1 MGEVGAYSEVDDLEA
16 FFVFG
21 EEHDV
26 FGFEIAVHDVM
37 GVAVVDGRKQLLH
50 VEPCLCLG
58 QRLFVDDAVEEFSAL
73 AVVHHDVEVL
83 LLVENVVNAHDAGVV
98 LHNPALTSLFRI
110 SDSYSAWIDFFR
122 FSMRFAARTTLD
134 KLCVTR

>member
-1 MGEVGAYSEVDDLEA
+1 MGEGGAYSEVDDLEA

-26 FGFEIAVHDVM
+26 FGFEIAVHDIM

-50 VEPCLCLG
+50 VESCLCLG

-73 AVVHHDVEVL
+73 GILHDEVDVGL
-83 LLVENVVNAHDAGVV
+83 GLYYLREGGVPRRAG
-98 LHNPALTSLFRI
+98 
-110 SDSYSAWIDFFR
+110 
-122 FSMRFAARTTLD
+122 
-134 KLCVTR
+134 